1 MHLVTSVCLQ
11 PDDQSNCDSI
21 VPQFCT
27 ALIRLNAVES
37 MDFNVLGTPLVVFSA
52 LMTSSGDQQCVN
64 ISITD
69 DMMVEGQQLIEV
81 QLDAENVAPMGQI
94 DFNSSTSLITVW
106 DNDGNVDDV
115 GHDSYI
121 YIKVF

>member
-1 MHLVTSVCLQ
+1 M
-11 PDDQSNCDSI
+11 
-21 VPQFCT
+21 
-27 ALIRLNAVES
+27 
-37 MDFNVLGTPLVVFSA
+37 LGTPLVVFPA
-52 LMTSSGDQQCVN
+52 LITSSGDQQCVN

-69 DMMVEGQQLIEV
+69 DMVVEGQQLIEV

-94 DFNSSTSLITVW
+94 DFNSSTSLITVS

-121 YIKVF
+121 YIKVCW